1 MKQNTNA
8 IVEQYLSDISAIH
21 ATRANVAE
29 TSFYPALATLLNA
42 VGATLAP
49 KVRCIIHL
57 KNRGEGLPDGGLF
70 TAEQF
75 KNKRGAE
82 ADDDTIFTAQLPAR
96 GVLEVKAPGAALLAV
111 AQSDQVKR
119 YWERH
124 GLVLVTNLHAFVL
137 VGKDQNGQ
145 PALLET
151 YALCATAEEFWRL
164 AAHPQSTAKR
174 HGAGLV
180 EYLLRVLL
188 HNAPLASPQDVA
200 GILASYA
207 RDAKT
212 RVEQADVPA
221 LVALRTALE
230 ESLGLHFT
238 GEKGDH
244 FFRSTLVQTLF
255 YGVFSAWVIWARRHA
270 AQAKHGQQFKD
281 ALNSAGSAYAG
292 DSEHFQWHMAGWFL
306 RVPMIR
312 ALFEQVATP
321 SKLGPLGLVEV
332 LDWTAAALNRVDQA
346 GFFKAFDEGHA
357 VQYFYEPFLQ
367 AFDPELRKD
376 LGVWYTPS
384 EIVDYQVE
392 RVDTVL
398 REELNIPDGLADAR
412 VVVLDPCCGTAA
424 YLRSVLCR
432 IAKTLHEKG
441 GDALVAHDLK
451 KAAIERVFGFEIL
464 PAPFVISHL
473 QIGLLLESLG
483 APLSDAKNERI
494 GVYLTNAL
502 TGWEPPKD
510 KAKQQIMLPELAE
523 ERDAA
528 ERVKQEKPILVILG
542 NPPYNAFAGVSPEE
556 ENDLVEPYKKG
567 LNTEWGIKKFN
578 LDDLYVRFFRL
589 AEKRIAEKG
598 GRGVVS
604 FISNFSYLGDSSFVV
619 MRKRF
624 YDEFDTMWFDC
635 MNGDSRKTGKL
646 TPDGKPDPSVFSTEW
661 NSEGIRVGTTISV
674 LVKRGVSR
682 STRVAG
688 ELPKPSPPQI
698 RFRHFWGA
706 SKRQELVAS
715 VATKDFNAQY
725 KNANPSI
732 ENRWSFRPSDVTG
745 QYLAWPRLTDLCA
758 QAPIN
763 GLMEKRGGALID
775 SDRAALES
783 RMRRYFDETL
793 EWHEL
798 VNEAHA
804 LVSDAAGYD
813 AKKTRVKVLG
823 LEKFDQN
830 RIKPYALRAF
840 EQVWCYYT
848 PVNPLWNRPRPSLWA
863 QCWEGNKFFMTRPAG
878 VASPEGVPFYATHGL
893 GDNDFLRGHAYY
905 FPMRLR
911 IDDSSEHASLPGL
924 HQTEKIIANLSELAR
939 NYLAS
944 LGLPDPDT
952 DQATAELIWLHA
964 LAIGYSPV
972 YLKENADGIRQDWPR
987 IPLPA
992 SKEALLASAELGR
1005 IVAALLDTETPVPG
1019 VTAGTIPDDLKSIA
1033 VFTRVDGQPVNP
1045 DAGDLDLTAG
1055 WGHAGK
1061 AGVTMPGKGKISRT
1075 GGPPVECPTCGTGGP
1090 PVECRT
1096 GGPPVE
1102 CRTGG
1107 APDDESVTTSQRPIP
1122 QFTPFDRDLGAAQ
1135 SHRHLPHWRQELA
1148 TYFVTWCLG
1157 DSIPAVRLAQWRN
1170 DREQWLKLHAQPWT
1184 PEEVEDYRTQ
1194 FADCIEEWLDEGQG
1208 DCVLA
1213 DPRVSAIVEECLLH
1227 FAGERYG
1234 LWRYAIMPNHVHVL
1248 VTPAEGFAL
1257 SAIMHTWKSYT
1268 AKRIN
1273 ALLGRTGMLWQDAS
1287 FDHSV
1292 RDQAHL
1298 EKFIAYIDNNP
1309 VKASLH
1315 CKTGSTPVKTE
1326 TTGQRPVPLDI
1337 YLNNDCCWRNI
1348 PEAVWDYTIGGY
1360 QVIKKWLSY
1369 REKPLLGRGLT
1380 IEEVRYVTDT
1390 ARRLAALA
1398 RTHDELDKNYQQTS
1412 ERQSLPSK

>member
-57 KNRGEGLPDGGLF
+57 KNRGAGLPDGGLF

-281 ALNSAGSAYAG
+281 ALSSTGSAYAG

-510 KAKQQIMLPELAE
+510 KAKQQILLPELAE

-542 NPPYNAFAGVSPEE
+542 NPPYNAFAGISPEE

-604 FISNFSYLGDSSFVV
+604 FISNHSWISDPSYVV
-619 MRKRF
+619 MRERF
-624 YDEFDTMWFDC
+624 HKEFNKMWLDC
-635 MNGDSRKTGKL
+635 MNGDSRETGKL
-646 TPDGKPDPSVFSTEW
+646 TPEGKPDPSVFSTEW
-661 NSEGIRVGTTISV
+661 NREGIRVGTAICV
-674 LVKRGVSR
+674 LVKTGVKS
-682 STRVAG
+682 STRAAG
-688 ELPKPSPPQI
+688 ELPKDSPPMI
-698 RFRHFWGA
+698 CFRHFWGA
-706 SKRQELVAS
+706 SKRQDLVVSLA
-715 VATKDFNAQY
+715 AKNFNGQY
-725 KNANPSI
+725 KNANPSK

-745 QYLAWPRLTDLCA
+745 QYLAWPSVTELCA
-758 QAPIN
+758 EHPLNGPI
-763 GLMEKRGGALID
+763 ERRGNSLIVYADGASKLDILKSYLD
-775 SDRAALES
+775 SS
-783 RMRRYFDETL
+783 
-793 EWHEL
+793 
-798 VNEAHA
+798 
-804 LVSDAAGYD
+804 VSDEEMKAQRPEFMLSSGEFD
-813 AKKTRVKVLG
+813 AVRTRAKLKGKTQYSKSNIVPYPFKP
-823 LEKFDQN
+823 FDI
-830 RIKPYALRAF
+830 RIAYLDASI
-840 EQVWCYYT
+840 Q
-848 PVNPLWNRPRPSLWA
+848 PLFS
-863 QCWEGNKFFMTRPAG
+863 RPAPQLLAQRFHG
-878 VASPEGVPFYATHGL
+878 NSFLITRDTADKDPEGPPFLFSRLVVDYDCL
-893 GDNDFLRGHAYY
+893 SGHARH
-905 FPMRLR
+905 FPVF
-911 IDDSSEHASLPGL
+911 IKSDADSEAGQEHSLPGML
-924 HQTEKIIANLSELAR
+924 ATKQQPTKANLSELAR

-952 DQATAELIWLHA
+952 DQATAELIWIHA
-964 LAIGYSPV
+964 LAIGYSPA

-1005 IVAALLDTETPVPG
+1005 KVAALLDTETPVPG
-1019 VTAGTIPDDLKSIA
+1019 VTAGTIPENLKSIA

-1045 DAGDLDLTAG
+1045 DVGDLDLTAG

-1061 AGVTMPGKGKISRT
+1061 AGVTMPGKGKT
-1075 GGPPVECPTCGTGGP
+1075 VKHN
-1090 PVECRT
+1090 
-1096 GGPPVE
+1096 
-1102 CRTGG
+1102 G
-1107 APDDESVTTSQRPIP
+1107 A
-1122 QFTPFDRDLGAAQ
+1122 
-1135 SHRHLPHWRQELA
+1135 
-1148 TYFVTWCLG
+1148 
-1157 DSIPAVRLAQWRN
+1157 
-1170 DREQWLKLHAQPWT
+1170 
-1184 PEEVEDYRTQ
+1184 
-1194 FADCIEEWLDEGQG
+1194 
-1208 DCVLA
+1208 
-1213 DPRVSAIVEECLLH
+1213 
-1227 FAGERYG
+1227 
-1234 LWRYAIMPNHVHVL
+1234 
-1248 VTPAEGFAL
+1248 
-1257 SAIMHTWKSYT
+1257 
-1268 AKRIN
+1268 
-1273 ALLGRTGMLWQDAS
+1273 
-1287 FDHSV
+1287 
-1292 RDQAHL
+1292 
-1298 EKFIAYIDNNP
+1298 
-1309 VKASLH
+1309 
-1315 CKTGSTPVKTE
+1315 
-1326 TTGQRPVPLDI
+1326 LDI

-1348 PEAVWDYTIGGY
+1348 PEPVWDYTIGGY

-1380 IEEVRYVTDT
+1380 IEEVRYVTEMV
-1390 ARRLAALA
+1390 RRLGLVFMLQ
-1398 RTHDELDKNYQQTS
+1398 TELDANFHDVS
-1412 ERQSLPSK
+1412 ETGCV